1 MNVQELKDLIS
12 DAANAKERSDDSTF
26 AEMLQLEIEA
36 LLAKIVSVMGKP
48 IDDLK
53 ETKKVPHAIEEAANL
68 LTECYS
74 V

>member
-1 MNVQELKDLIS
+1 MNVQDLKGIIS
-12 DAANAKERSDDSTF
+12 DASSAKEKSDDPTF
-26 AEMLQLEIEA
+26 AEVLQLEIEA
-36 LLAKIVSVMGKP
+36 LLLKIINVMGRP

-53 ETKKVPHAIEEAANL
+53 ETKKVPQTIEEAANL